1 MAQAAI
7 LASVLLAVSAW
18 AGDATA
24 LPIAVAPNDPNL
36 RYVGRFDLRKPE
48 APACAWPGSTI
59 VAKFKGT
66 AINVKMR
73 GSKGEDFF
81 EVITDGARQ
90 PVLVLNKDQTVYRVA
105 EKLAGGEHLLELV
118 KRTETMSSTTAFL
131 GLELEAGGGLVGLP
145 PRPERRIEV
154 YGDSVSC
161 GNSNEGTKAN
171 EPMARKLSNNYCAYG
186 AIASRALNAE
196 YTCIAWSG
204 RKLWP
209 DSTLPSIYDL
219 TLAPWDNAP
228 KWNFAWIPH
237 VVVINL
243 GSNDY
248 GKGAPEEQGWTTAY
262 KEFIKTLRS
271 HYPDCHVFCCLCSS
285 IMGKDRA
292 PMRRLTQKV
301 VESLQQA
308 GDKKIHYVEFKEQA
322 APDGIGPGWHP
333 NIKTHQIMAE
343 TLAAEIKRELNW

>member
-1 MAQAAI
+1 MVQAAI
-7 LASVLLAVSAW
+7 LAFVLLAGSVW
-18 AGDATA
+18 AGDATT
-24 LPIAVAPNDPNL
+24 LPVAVAPNDSNF

-48 APACAWPGSTI
+48 SPVCAWPGSAI

-66 AINVKMR
+66 AVNVKMR
-73 GSKGEDFF
+73 GSKDEDFF
-81 EVITDGARQ
+81 EVVIDGARQ
-90 PVLVLNKDQTVYRVA
+90 PVLVLNKGLAVYRVA
-105 EKLAGGEHLLELV
+105 EKLAAGEHLMELV
-118 KRTETMSSTTAFL
+118 KRTEAMSSTTAFL
-131 GLELEAGGGLVGLP
+131 GLELEAGGGLVAIP

-161 GNSNEGTKAN
+161 GNSNEGTKAS
-171 EPMARKLSNNYCAYG
+171 EPMARKLSNNYFAYG
-186 AIASRALNAE
+186 AIASRVLNAE

-209 DSTLPSIYDL
+209 DITLPSIYDL
-219 TLAPWDNAP
+219 TLPPWDNAP
-228 KWNFAWIPH
+228 KWNFEWIPQ
-237 VVVINL
+237 VVAINL

-248 GKGAPEEQGWTTAY
+248 GNGMPEEQGWTNAY
-262 KEFIKTLRS
+262 KEFIKALRS

-308 GDKKIHYVEFKEQA
+308 GDKKTHYVEFKEQA
-322 APDGIGPGWHP
+322 AADGIGPGWHP
-333 NIKTHQIMAE
+333 TIKTHQIMAE